1 MKKYLFLLFLI
12 GVYVLILFNNKD
24 NKTSNVVSYLDKN
37 RDGTISVKINFKDG
51 INSNNLKKLFYTY
64 DKDYYIYNIYI
75 DRENIKVNCDSID
88 WCIDSVYEQKDDYF
102 NKSRLTSGFKVDSI
116 SLLAYKE
123 DIIPF
128 INDNNLECEIK

>member
-1 MKKYLFLLFLI
+1 MHLFRLSFFFTSFCHITYWLL
-12 GVYVLILFNNKD
+12 VN
-24 NKTSNVVSYLDKN
+24 
-37 RDGTISVKINFKDG
+37 
-51 INSNNLKKLFYTY
+51 
-64 DKDYYIYNIYI
+64 YIYNIYT

>member
-1 MKKYLFLLFLI
+1 MLI
-12 GVYVLILFNNKD
+12 IQDSTRRCKVHRHIFIVQRLYQFHAEQIRYRARIL
-24 NKTSNVVSYLDKN
+24 YY
-37 RDGTISVKINFKDG
+37 RIST
-51 INSNNLKKLFYTY
+51 L
-64 DKDYYIYNIYI
+64 YYIYNIYT

>member
-37 RDGTISVKINFKDG
+37 RDGAIFVKINFKDG

-64 DKDYYIYNIYI
+64 DKDYYIYNIYTLYI
-75 DRENIKVNCDSID
+75 
-88 WCIDSVYEQKDDYF
+88 
-102 NKSRLTSGFKVDSI
+102 
-116 SLLAYKE
+116 
-123 DIIPF
+123 
-128 INDNNLECEIK
+128 